1 MYDKKI
7 SSILLTAKDI
17 DPYTEMEAW
26 PDGNDLLASLMI
38 YVLSFSFIHV

>member
-1 MYDKKI
+1 MMLNFI
-7 SSILLTAKDI
+7 LTAIDI

-26 PDGNDLLASLMI
+26 PDGNDLLASLMT